1 MLLPQLLPLLWVF
14 KWASGNCFTLPR
26 EVIVQ
31 KGMQSRL
38 HFSGDCSLD
47 IRDAQKGDN
56 GSYFFRLEK
65 EGKTWN
71 FCEDRISVHVTDLT
85 HTPNISI
92 PQTLELGRPT
102 NVMCSV
108 PWACERGTPP
118 IFSWMSAALVS
129 LGPTTTLSSV
139 LTLTPRLQDH
149 GTNLTC
155 KVTFPGAGVTVQR
168 TVQLNVIYNSQNS
181 TAHVSGRVGPG
192 KPRPLADV
200 VQVAMGEAAIK
211 FLLLGICFFFL
222 SKRSHRK
229 RVERPAT
236 PMDQADAVMD

>member
-26 EVIVQ
+26 EVI
-31 KGMQSRL
+31 
-38 HFSGDCSLD
+38 
-47 IRDAQKGDN
+47 
-56 GSYFFRLEK
+56 
-65 EGKTWN
+65 
-71 FCEDRISVHVTDLT
+71 DLT